1 MQRPTAERRHNT
13 QMAIERKSH
22 ILKYEGWYD
31 AFADWTHGGQ
41 RNRLSKGKIHCSC
54 PLCAAKTKLL
64 GPKISEYKQY
74 EKLQSSLDEAGFDL
88 KILPRK
94 GWL

>member
-13 QMAIERKSH
+13 QRVINRKTQ
-22 ILKYEGWYD
+22 ILKYGWWYD
-31 AFADWTHGGQ
+31 AFEDWTHGGQ
-41 RNRLSKGKIHCSC
+41 RNRLNKGKIHCSC
-54 PLCAAKTKLL
+54 PLCAAKTKMF

-88 KILPRK
+88 KILPHK
-94 GWL
+94 GW